1 MPWGP
6 LAKKELKMSIQEIKG
21 ILLEIKKLGS
31 IESLLQWDQETYMPE
46 GSGDFRAEHIAYLS
60 SLAHSK
66 HTGERFRS
74 LLEEIV
80 DMKTGEPL
88 DQKVDPG
95 TRRLF
100 YSIWKDYRDA
110 AALPLDFVEEL
121 SRHSAKSQQ
130 VWAKARQQND
140 YGAFA
145 PYLEKM
151 VELKKQEA
159 GYYGYE
165 TTPYDSLL
173 DKYEPHMTSGRIT
186 ALFDE
191 LREPLIRLVQ
201 GIKNSGT
208 VINEK
213 PLKRSFDVDKQWE
226 FGIEAAKAMG
236 YDFKH
241 GRQDKSAHPFTTSF
255 HPTDVRI
262 TTRLKED
269 HFKTGIFATIH
280 ETGHA
285 LYEQGL
291 PAADYGTPFGEPV
304 SFGFHESQSRLWE
317 NYVGRSKQFWEHF
330 FPILK
335 KYFKK
340 PLRGVSMERFYKM
353 INTVTP
359 SLIRVEADEVTYSL
373 HIMLRFEIE
382 KMLINENLSVKELPE
397 VWDQMMEDYL
407 GIRPVDYK
415 DGVMQDIHWS
425 MGGFGYFPTYV
436 LGNLYAAAIMN
447 QAKKEI
453 PGLGDQIRTGNLL
466 PLREWLRE
474 KIHSKGGRLFAGE
487 LIQDLTGSPLSAKPF
502 LDYLE
507 KKYSEIYE
515 INKKFLQGSRG
526 RFL

>member
-1 MPWGP
+1 
-6 LAKKELKMSIQEIKG
+6 MSIQEIKG
-21 ILLEIKKLGS
+21 ILLEIKKLQS
-31 IESLLQWDQETYMPE
+31 IESVLHWDQETYMPD
-46 GSGDFRAEHIAYLS
+46 GSGDIRAEHIAYLS
-60 SLAHSK
+60 SLAHNK
-66 HTGERFRS
+66 HTSERFQS
-74 LLEEIV
+74 LLEKIV

-88 DQKVDPG
+88 DQKVDPE

-100 YSIWKDYRDA
+100 YLIWKDHRDA
-110 AALPLDFVEEL
+110 VALPSYFVEEL
-121 SRHSAKSQQ
+121 SRHCARSQQ

-140 YGAFA
+140 YETFA

-151 VELKKQEA
+151 VKLKKQEA
-159 GYYGYE
+159 EYYGYE

-173 DKYEPHMTSGRIT
+173 DKYEPGMTSKRIT
-186 ALFDE
+186 TLFDE

-201 GIKNSGT
+201 NIKNSGT
-208 VINEK
+208 LISEE
-213 PLKRSFDVDKQWE
+213 PLKRSFDVSKQWE
-226 FGIEAAKAMG
+226 FGIKAAKAMG

-269 HFKTGIFATIH
+269 YFKTGIFATIH

-317 NYVGRSKQFWEHF
+317 NYVARSKQFWEHF
-330 FPILK
+330 YPILK
-335 KYFKK
+335 KYFRK
-340 PLRGVSMERFYKM
+340 PLKGVSMEQFYKM

-382 KMLINENLSVKELPE
+382 KMLINQDLSIKELPE
-397 VWDQMMEDYL
+397 VWDQMAEDYL
-407 GIRPVDYK
+407 GIRPRDYK

-425 MGGFGYFPTYV
+425 MGGFGYFPTYA
-436 LGNLYAAAIMN
+436 LGNLYAAPIMN
-447 QAKKEI
+447 QAWKEI
-453 PGLGDQIRTGNLL
+453 PQLAEQIKTGDLL

-474 KIHSKGGRLFAGE
+474 KIHSKGQRLFAEE
-487 LIQDLTGSPLSAKPF
+487 LIQDLTGNYLSAKPF

-515 INKKFLQGSRG
+515 INKKFFRGSRE

>member
-1 MPWGP
+1 
-6 LAKKELKMSIQEIKG
+6 MSIQEIKG

-31 IESLLQWDQETYMPE
+31 IGSLLHWDQETYMPE
-46 GSGDFRAEHIAYLS
+46 GSGDIRAEHIAYLS

-66 HTGERFRS
+66 HTGKRFHS
-74 LLEEIV
+74 LLEKIV

-88 DQKVDPG
+88 DKNVG
-95 TRRLF
+95 AETKRL
-100 YSIWKDYRDA
+100 YYLTWKDHRDA
-110 AALPLDFVEEL
+110 VALPLEFVEEF
-121 SRHSAKSQQ
+121 SRHGAKSQQ
-130 VWAKARQQND
+130 VWARARQQND
-140 YGAFA
+140 YEAFA

-151 VELKKQEA
+151 VQLKKQEA
-159 GYYGYE
+159 EYYGYE

-173 DKYEPHMTSGRIT
+173 DKYEPGMTSGRIT

-191 LREPLIRLVQ
+191 LRGPLIRLVQ
-201 GIKNSGT
+201 NIKNSGT
-208 VINEK
+208 EINEK
-213 PLKRSFDVDKQWE
+213 PLTQSFDVDKQWE
-226 FGIEAAKAMG
+226 FGLEVAKAMG

-262 TTRLKED
+262 TTRLQED
-269 HFKTGIFATIH
+269 LFKTGIFATIH

-317 NYVGRSKQFWEHF
+317 NCVGRGKQFWEHF
-330 FPILK
+330 YPILK
-335 KYFKK
+335 QYFKK
-340 PLRGVSMERFYKM
+340 PLSGISMEQFYRM

-382 KMLINENLSVKELPE
+382 KKLINENLPVKELPE

-407 GIRPVDYK
+407 GVRPSDYK

-425 MGGFGYFPTYV
+425 MGGFGYFPTYA
-436 LGNLYAAAIMN
+436 LGNLYAAPIMN
-447 QAKKEI
+447 QAREEI
-453 PGLGDQIRTGNLL
+453 PHLEEKIKTGDLL
-466 PLREWLRE
+466 PLREWLLE
-474 KIHSKGGRLFAGE
+474 KIHCKGQRLFAEE
-487 LIQDLTGSPLSAKPF
+487 LILDLTGSPLSAKPF

-507 KKYSEIYE
+507 EKYSEIYE
-515 INKKFLQGSRG
+515 IKRP
-526 RFL
+526 RA

>member
-1 MPWGP
+1 
-6 LAKKELKMSIQEIKG
+6 MSIQEIKE

-31 IESLLQWDQETYMPE
+31 IESVLQWDQETYMPE
-46 GSGDFRAEHIAYLS
+46 GSGDIRAEHSAYLS

-66 HTGERFRS
+66 HTNERFRS

-80 DMKTGEPL
+80 DMKTGESL

-95 TRRLF
+95 IRRLL
-100 YSIWKDYRDA
+100 YLIWKDYRDA
-110 AALPLDFVEEL
+110 AALPQDFVEEL

-130 VWAKARQQND
+130 AWAKARQQND
-140 YGAFA
+140 YVGFT

-151 VELKKQEA
+151 VQLKKQEA
-159 GYYGYE
+159 EYYGYE
-165 TTPYDSLL
+165 TTPYDTLI
-173 DKYEPHMTSGRIT
+173 DKHEPGMTSDRIT

-191 LREPLIRLVQ
+191 LREPLIRVVQ
-201 GIKNSGT
+201 NIKNSGT

-226 FGIEAAKAMG
+226 FGIEVAKAMG

-262 TTRLKED
+262 TTRLKAD

-291 PAADYGTPFGEPV
+291 PAADYGTPFGESV

-317 NYVGRSKQFWEHF
+317 NYVARSKQFWEHF
-330 FPILK
+330 YPILK

-382 KMLINENLSVKELPE
+382 KMLINGNLPVKELPG

-407 GIRPVDYK
+407 GIRPRDYK
-415 DGVMQDIHWS
+415 DGVMQDVHWS
-425 MGGFGYFPTYV
+425 TGGFGYFPTYA

-453 PGLGDQIRTGNLL
+453 PGLEDQIRNGNLL

-507 KKYSEIYE
+507 KKYCEIYE
-515 INKKFLQGSRG
+515 IN
-526 RFL
+526 

>member
-1 MPWGP
+1 
-6 LAKKELKMSIQEIKG
+6 MSIQELEG

-31 IESLLQWDQETYMPE
+31 IESVLQWDQETYMPA
-46 GSGDFRAEHIAYLS
+46 GSGDIRAEHIAYVS

-66 HTGERFRS
+66 HTGERFHS
-74 LLEEIV
+74 LLEKIV
-80 DMKTGEPL
+80 DMETGEPL
-88 DQKVDPG
+88 DQIVNQE
-95 TRRLF
+95 TRRL
-100 YSIWKDYRDA
+100 YYLIWKEYQDA
-110 AALPLDFVEEL
+110 AALPLNFVEEL

-140 YGAFA
+140 YESFA
-145 PYLEKM
+145 PYLERM

-159 GYYGYE
+159 EYYGYE
-165 TTPYDSLL
+165 TTPYDSLI
-173 DKYEPHMTSGRIT
+173 DKYEPRMTSKRIT
-186 ALFDE
+186 TLFDE
-191 LREPLIRLVQ
+191 LRGPLICLVQ
-201 GIKNSGT
+201 NIIDTGT
-208 VINEK
+208 VINDK
-213 PLKRSFDVDKQWE
+213 PLERSFDVDKQWE
-226 FGIEAAKAMG
+226 FGVEVARAMG

-269 HFKTGIFATIH
+269 YFKTGIFATIH

-291 PAADYGTPFGEPV
+291 PTADYGTPFGEPV

-317 NYVGRSKQFWEHF
+317 NYIGRSKQFWVHF
-330 FPILK
+330 YPILK

-373 HIMLRFEIE
+373 HIMMRFEIE
-382 KMLINENLSVKELPE
+382 KKLINENFSIKELPE

-407 GIRPVDYK
+407 GIRPGDYK

-425 MGGFGYFPTYV
+425 MGGFGYFPTYA
-436 LGNLYAAAIMN
+436 LGNLYAAPIMN
-447 QAKKEI
+447 QARKEI
-453 PGLGDQIRTGNLL
+453 PQLDEQIKTGDLL

-474 KIHSKGGRLFAGE
+474 KIHRKGQRLFAEE
-487 LIQDLTGSPLSAKPF
+487 LILDLTGSPLSAKPF

-507 KKYSEIYE
+507 EKYSKIYE
-515 INKKFLQGSRG
+515 IKRLRA
-526 RFL
+526 